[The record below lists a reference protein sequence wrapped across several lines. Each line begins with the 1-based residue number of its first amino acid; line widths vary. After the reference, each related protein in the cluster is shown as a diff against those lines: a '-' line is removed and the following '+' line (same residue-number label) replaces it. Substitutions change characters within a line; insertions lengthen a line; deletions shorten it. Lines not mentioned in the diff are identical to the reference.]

1 MVPVASNRRDNS
13 SVTGPRLALASG
25 RTYDKLG
32 PAGAQPAQGPVVE
45 LGKAPKSKGRPNSSP
60 PREPSVERSSLS
72 DKVRQWVERGLPI
85 GVLVVAL
92 IGAPVMIFSPE
103 GLPRLR
109 GLERELAAVEAE
121 NRELAHELEE
131 RRGAAARLRDD
142 PAALERIAR
151 DDLGLVRQTEIVFQ
165 FETPKR

>member
-1 MVPVASNRRDNS
+1 MVPVASNRRESS
-13 SVTGPRLALASG
+13 SVTALRLALATG

-32 PAGAQPAQGPVVE
+32 PSGAEPAQGPVVE
-45 LGKAPKSKGRPNSSP
+45 LGKAPKSKGRPSAP
-60 PREPSVERSSLS
+60 PAREPSLERSSLS

-165 FETPKR
+165 FEAPKR

>member
-1 MVPVASNRRDNS
+1 MVPVASNRRESS
-13 SVTGPRLALASG
+13 SVTALRLALATG

-32 PAGAQPAQGPVVE
+32 PSGAEPAQGPVVE
-45 LGKAPKSKGRPNSSP
+45 LGKAPKSKGRPSAP
-60 PREPSVERSSLS
+60 PAREPSLERSSLS

-109 GLERELAAVEAE
+109 GLERELAAVEGGAQGCNLRRPLFSVAPE
-121 NRELAHELEE
+121 RQRPDAGVDHQGHRRE
-131 RRGAAARLRDD
+131 RS
-142 PAALERIAR
+142 AL
-151 DDLGLVRQTEIVFQ
+151 
-165 FETPKR
+165 